1 MKWNKKTIEEK
12 DIPAIASQG
21 MAMAKAGNPLV
32 EKIRCIYQL
41 ENDPLIYVI
50 PLLDYIDNVPNEK
63 IISFQ
68 ICQMAD

>member
-12 DIPAIASQG
+12 DIPVIASQG

>member
-1 MKWNKKTIEEK
+1 MNWNKKTIEEK

>member
-1 MKWNKKTIEEK
+1 MNWNKKTIEEK

-32 EKIRCIYQL
+32 EKIRCVYTL